1 MEPYQE
7 KAWDILTQSEKNS
20 LFLQMS
26 QGQSSWEASEILGI
40 SHYKYLELKE
50 RSIKFFKM
58 FSEYFQKFNTLISPN
73 SVIDPRFRDFIE
85 ATIEKRLPKSEVV
98 AYMDDS
104 SLFIRGIKS
113 KFLTSNMKRL
123 LESESEH
130 DNRLYD
136 IIIEFDRWN
145 NQRILPRDLQLP
157 SAYKRRNNKRDKVY
171 ISYISNIPQYKVS
184 AIADMFE
191 YKVRSEKKPRYYLTL
206 IDDAYEDGYFIIPV
220 KTKDS
225 TVEKLSQLSLFI
237 FDTKDKADTFGYLVT
252 QFIHKPKTPKSGQ
265 EFWSRYRD
273 CTRMA
278 INYDKVSMSNFYA
291 EKLDIAYDMPKR
303 KKKLKDAVKIKPAK
317 RADPELF
324 YSKR

>member
-7 KAWDILTQSEKNS
+7 KAWDMLTQNEKNS

-26 QGQSSWEASEILGI
+26 QGQSSWEASEILNM

-58 FSEYFQKFNTLISPN
+58 FSEYFQKFDTLISPN

-85 ATIEKRLPKSEVV
+85 ATLEKRLPKAEVN

-104 SLFIRGIKS
+104 SLFVKGIKS
-113 KFLTSNMKRL
+113 KFIMDNMKRL
-123 LESESEH
+123 LESEYEH

-136 IIIEFDRWN
+136 LIIEFDRWN
-145 NQRILPRDLQLP
+145 NQRVLPRDLQLP

-171 ISYISNIPQYKVS
+171 ITYISNIPHYKVS

-191 YKVRSEKKPRYYLTL
+191 YKFRSDKKPKYYLTL
-206 IDDAYEDGYFIIPV
+206 IDDRYEDGYFIIPI
-220 KTKDS
+220 KPKDS
-225 TVEKLSQLSLFI
+225 TVEKLSKLSLFI
-237 FDTKDKADTFGYLVT
+237 FDTKDKADVFGYLVL
-252 QFIHKPKTPKSGQ
+252 QFINKPKTPKSGQ
-265 EFWSRYRD
+265 EFWTRYRD
-273 CTRMA
+273 CVKMA
-278 INYDKVSMSNFYA
+278 VNYDKVSMSNFYA
-291 EKLDIAYDMPKR
+291 EKLDIAYEMPKR
-303 KKKLKDAVKIKPAK
+303 NKKLKETTKSKPAK

-324 YSKR
+324 YSKK